1 MRLEGGEYIMTDD
14 LNKDEAVEQ
23 PEGQTEEALE
33 VPETIK
39 VGEEEYSQ
47 DELQKMVGLGK
58 VASELETKWNT
69 DINRLFPEYTKLSQ
83 EKKEWIKQQEETPAP
98 AVVKE
103 EGGEDEVQQAVSKL
117 KELGFI
123 SRDDVDKEVSNKVM
137 SVLAAKELLADT
149 EKLVKD
155 QAGLGNPRL
164 SSEEL
169 LEYMQETGIKRPDL
183 AYKAKFEKELDE
195 IKEKKLGEIKPKGI
209 ITEDG
214 GAGEKVPQAKPIT
227 RHNITEALSEVLN
240 R

>member
-1 MRLEGGEYIMTDD
+1 MADD
-14 LNKDEAVEQ
+14 LIKDADIVE
-23 PEGQTEEALE
+23 PEGQTEEQNE

-83 EKKEWIKQQEETPAP
+83 EKKEWQRQQETPAP
-98 AVVKE
+98 AVIKNE
-103 EGGEDEVQQAVSKL
+103 NTGEDEVQQAVAKL

-123 SRDDVDKEVSNKVM
+123 SRDDVDREVSSKVM
-137 SVLAAKELLADT
+137 SVLAAKELLSET
-149 EKLVKD
+149 ERLVRE
-155 QAGLGNPRL
+155 QSENGNPKL
-164 SSEEL
+164 SSNEL
-169 LEYMQETGIKRPDL
+169 LEYMQETGIKRPEL

-195 IKEKKLGEIKPKGI
+195 IKEKKLSGIKPKGI

-214 GAGEKVPQAKPIT
+214 GAGAKVPQAKPIT
-227 RHNITEALSEVLN
+227 RDNITEALSEVLN

>member
-1 MRLEGGEYIMTDD
+1 MADD
-14 LNKDEAVEQ
+14 LIKDADVEQ
-23 PEGQTEEALE
+23 PEGQTEEQNE

-83 EKKEWIKQQEETPAP
+83 EKKEWLKERDERPAP
-98 AVVKE
+98 AVIKN
-103 EGGEDEVQQAVSKL
+103 EDEEVDEVKQAVSKL
-117 KELGFI
+117 KELGFL
-123 SRDDVDKEVSNKVM
+123 SREDVDREVSSRVM
-137 SVLAAKELLADT
+137 SVLEAKELLNNT
-149 EKLVKD
+149 ERLVKE
-155 QAGLGNPRL
+155 QSESGNPKI

-169 LEYMQETGIKRPDL
+169 LEYMRETGIRRPEF
-183 AYKAKFEKELDE
+183 AYKSRFEKELDE
-195 IKEKKLGEIKPKGI
+195 IKEKKLSGIKPKGI

-214 GAGEKVPQAKPIT
+214 GAGMKVPQQKPIT
-227 RHNITEALSEVLN
+227 RDNITEALSEVLN